1 MNPCK
6 YGDRMTHDHDRPAF
20 KPAAPAA
27 STSHPLPFDPS
38 ELAQGVRV
46 TQADFARMAG
56 VSRQTVSQWVKLG
69 KIRSV
74 YPDGRLDPARAARE
88 VIKNTEPG
96 KLRARLF
103 KVAAEDAAALR
114 TRAMDLQHQLDEALA
129 YIAAIPAALREAGL
143 TEAQIEYVEW
153 CAGEGRNAPDDPD
166 PDGIEDLEGLPL
178 FDDEGQ
184 TTQTP
189 LEQLEHLEQTPE
201 SRAGPGSEAGQV
213 VPGY

>member
-1 MNPCK
+1 
-6 YGDRMTHDHDRPAF
+6 MTRTSND
-20 KPAAPAA
+20 PAAQGKPD
-27 STSHPLPFDPS
+27 SPPTSAPLPFDPS

-46 TQADFARMAG
+46 QQADFARMIG

-88 VIKNTEPG
+88 VIKNTDPG

-114 TRAMDLQHQLDEALA
+114 TRAVDLQRQLDEALA

-143 TEAQIEYVEW
+143 NELQIEYVEW
-153 CAGEGRNAPDDPD
+153 CAGEGRNAPDDTD
-166 PDGIEDLEGLPL
+166 PDGLEDLEGLPL

>member
-1 MNPCK
+1 
-6 YGDRMTHDHDRPAF
+6 MTRPPK
-20 KPAAPAA
+20 KPVDPSRKGTP
-27 STSHPLPFDPS
+27 STSAPLPFDPS

-46 TQADFARMAG
+46 QQADFARMTG

-88 VIKNTEPG
+88 VIKNSQPG
-96 KLRARLF
+96 KLRARLL

-114 TRAMDLQHQLDEALA
+114 TRAVDLQRQLDEALA
-129 YIAAIPAALREAGL
+129 YIAAIPAVLREIGL
-143 TEAQIEYVEW
+143 TDIQVEMVEW
-153 CAGEGRNAPDDPD
+153 SAGEGRNAPDDPD
-166 PDGIEDLEGLPL
+166 CDDLEGLPL

-184 TTQTP
+184 TTQTH
-189 LEQLEHLEQTPE
+189 LEQLEHLEKTPE
-201 SRAGPGSEAGQV
+201 SRAGAGSEAGQV

>member
-1 MNPCK
+1 
-6 YGDRMTHDHDRPAF
+6 MTHHHDRPNF
-20 KPAAPAA
+20 KPAAPTA
-27 STSHPLPFDPS
+27 STSRPLPFDPS
-38 ELAQGVRV
+38 ELTQGVRV

-114 TRAMDLQHQLDEALA
+114 TRAVDLQRQLDEALA
-129 YIAAIPAALREAGL
+129 YINAIPAALREVGL
-143 TEAQIEYVEW
+143 TEVQIDYVEW
-153 CAGEGRNAPDDPD
+153 CAGEGRNAPDEPD
-166 PDGIEDLEGLPL
+166 CDDLEGLPL

-189 LEQLEHLEQTPE
+189 LEQLEHLEQTQE
-201 SRAGPGSEAGQV
+201 IRAGPGSEAGQV